1 MALSFCK
8 LNGEFDAR
16 NVSLLHLRNGRTHLF
31 GTCGHRRPG
40 ELGIVGGELGIV
52 GGELGIVGDRMG

>member
-16 NVSLLHLRNGRTHLF
+16 IVSLMPLRNGRIIYF
-31 GTCGHRRPG
+31 RDVGHRRPG

-52 GGELGIVGDRMG
+52 GGGLWIVGDRMG